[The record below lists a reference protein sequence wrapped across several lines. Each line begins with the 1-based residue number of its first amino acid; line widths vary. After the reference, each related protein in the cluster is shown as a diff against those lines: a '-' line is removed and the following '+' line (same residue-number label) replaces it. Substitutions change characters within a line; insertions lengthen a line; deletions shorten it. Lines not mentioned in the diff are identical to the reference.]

1 MPQLSPFQQIHENK
15 AAAMAERDGWLM
27 PLHYGDP
34 LDEYRRCRENLAV
47 FDSSYSYR
55 IRVGGP
61 DAQKLL
67 DPLLSCDVTRIF
79 PNRRRYALFCNEQGG
94 IIEDCLIQNQGSG
107 YLLIGNPANHQRI
120 LNYLQAQ
127 PPSLNAKITDETF
140 TTAMVTLRGPY
151 ALPLLKEKLPFDLE
165 ALQPG
170 DVLAENYFFM
180 RFVISL
186 DESLSPSIILPAKM
200 ASMAWDMLEKYGKIY
215 NAGVA
220 GLETRNSLRIEAGQ
234 PGFGSELNETI
245 DPWTAGLHHAVDLA
259 GDFIGAPALRRLAG
273 ENPLKKFTGFM
284 LHGNQDVN
292 LKLPAPIYMD
302 DKEVGYMSS
311 SCLSP
316 ALQKHIA
323 LGYINPDLLKDKNL
337 HIQTDESI
345 VSVTITD
352 IPFLKL

>member
-67 DPLLSCDVTRIF
+67 GPLVSCDVTRIF
-79 PNRRRYALFCNEQGG
+79 PNRQRYALFCNEQGG

-120 LNYLQAQ
+120 LNYLQSRQ
-127 PPSLNAKITDETF
+127 PSLNAKITDETF

-165 ALQPG
+165 TLQPG

-234 PGFGSELNETI
+234 PGFGSELNESI
-245 DPWTAGLHHAVDLA
+245 DPWTAGLQHAVVLA
-259 GDFIGAPALRRLAG
+259 GDFIGAPALRRLAEG
-273 ENPLKKFTGFM
+273 NHTPKIAGFLLDAHPECPL
-284 LHGNQDVN
+284 N
-292 LKLPAPIYMD
+292 LPAPIIMAD
-302 DKEVGYMSS
+302 RQAGQITS
-311 SCLSP
+311 SCFSP
-316 ALQKHIA
+316 AMQKPIA
-323 LGYINPDLLKDKNL
+323 LGYLNPNLPPNPTLHLKTTSANIPL
-337 HIQTDESI
+337 TL
-345 VSVTITD
+345 TP
-352 IPFLKL
+352 IPFLSR